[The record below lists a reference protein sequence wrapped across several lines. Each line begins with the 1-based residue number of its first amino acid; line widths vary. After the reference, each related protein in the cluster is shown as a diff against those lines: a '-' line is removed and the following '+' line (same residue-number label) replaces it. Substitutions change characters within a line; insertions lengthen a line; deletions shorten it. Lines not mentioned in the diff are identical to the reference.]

1 VKRIRSIILA
11 IKQLKSAFFLLVGTI
26 IMGSLIFSWYYLPS
40 FDLQYTGAILDNII
54 ATIALLLSMEVYTFP
69 HGGDIVIKLLYI
81 VYPFLGLVLIGIGI
95 IEFGM
100 IVFTYRY
107 RISAWNDW
115 LAKDMEHHTILVGLG
130 NVGSRVLNELKE
142 DGVSTTV
149 ITLEDGKSTEL
160 INELLEHPSIA
171 LIFGDATQRPILE
184 KANVQKA
191 RALIAVTNDD
201 LVNFKIATVAKELNP
216 NLRTVIR
223 AFDVAF
229 SKKVTELFDIDAAL
243 STSAIAAP
251 AFVATS
257 FEDGIIQT
265 LKSKKGKTDIH
276 LMEIEISSTKRIS
289 PLIVESVE
297 RQFDITIL
305 AIDNQPHPESD
316 DKIPLGSKLL
326 ILGEIKALRQLK
338 SQFC

>member
-1 VKRIRSIILA
+1 MKKIRSIVLA
-11 IKQLKSAFFLLVGTI
+11 MKQLKTAFLLLVGTI
-26 IMGSLIFSWYYLPS
+26 VLGSLIFYWYYLPS
-40 FDLQYTGAILDNII
+40 FDPNYTGALLDIIL
-54 ATIALLLSMEVYTFP
+54 ATISLLLSLEVYSFP
-69 HGGDIVIKLLYI
+69 YGGDIMIKLLYVI
-81 VYPFLGLVLIGIGI
+81 YPFLGLLLIGIGI
-95 IEFGM
+95 LEFGM

-107 RISAWNDW
+107 RLGAWNNW
-115 LAKDMEHHTILVGLG
+115 LAQDMERHTILVGLG
-130 NVGSRVLNELKE
+130 NVGSRVLNELKD
-142 DGVSTTV
+142 DGVATTV

-160 INELLEHPSIA
+160 TNELLEHPSIA
-171 LIFGDATQRPILE
+171 LIFGDATQRLILE

-191 RALIAVTNDD
+191 RALITVTNDD
-201 LVNFKIATVAKELNP
+201 LVNFKIATIAKELNP

-265 LKSKKGKTDIH
+265 LKSKKGNKDIH
-276 LMEIEISSTKRIS
+276 LMEIIISSSKRVS
-289 PLIVESVE
+289 PLIVEGIE
-297 RQFDITIL
+297 RQFDITIV
-305 AIDNQPHPESD
+305 AIDNEPHPESD
-316 DKIPLGSKLL
+316 DKILPGSKLL

>member
-1 VKRIRSIILA
+1 MA
-11 IKQLKSAFFLLVGTI
+11 FKQLKSAFLLLLGTI
-26 IMGSLIFSWYYLPS
+26 TLGSLLFHWYYLPS
-40 FDLQYTGAILDNII
+40 FDSQYTGAILDNIL

-69 HGGDIVIKLLYI
+69 HTGDIVIKLLYI

-95 IEFGM
+95 IEFGL

-107 RISAWNDW
+107 RLEAWNDW
-115 LAKDMEHHTILVGLG
+115 LANDMERHTILVGLG
-130 NVGSRVLNELKE
+130 NVGSRIVNELKE
-142 DGVSTTV
+142 DGIATTV
-149 ITLEDGKSTEL
+149 ITLEKDKSEL

-184 KANVQKA
+184 KANVLKA

-201 LVNFKIATVAKELNP
+201 LVNFKIATIAKELNP
-216 NLRTVIR
+216 SLRTVIR

-265 LKSKKGKTDIH
+265 LKSKKGKSDIH
-276 LMEIEISSTKRIS
+276 LMEIEISSTKRVS
-289 PLIVESVE
+289 PLIVEEVE
-297 RQFDITIL
+297 RQFEITIV
-305 AIDNQPHPESD
+305 AIDKQPHPESD
-316 DKIPLGSKLL
+316 DKINPGSKLL

-338 SQFC
+338 SQFS

>member
-1 VKRIRSIILA
+1 VKKIRSIILA
-11 IKQLKSAFFLLVGTI
+11 IKQLKTAILLLLGTI
-26 IMGSLIFSWYYLPS
+26 VLGSLIFYWYYLPS
-40 FDLQYTGAILDNII
+40 FDSQYTGNILDII
-54 ATIALLLSMEVYTFP
+54 LATISLLLSLEVYSFP
-69 HGGDIVIKLLYI
+69 HGGDIVLKLLYVI
-81 VYPFLGLVLIGIGI
+81 YPFLGLLLIGIGI
-95 IEFGM
+95 LEFGM

-107 RISAWNDW
+107 RLGAWNDW
-115 LAKDMEHHTILVGLG
+115 LAKDMERHTVLVGLG

-142 DGVSTTV
+142 DDIETTV
-149 ITLEDGKSTEL
+149 ITLEDGKSAEL
-160 INELLEHPSIA
+160 VNELLEHPSIA
-171 LIFGDATQRPILE
+171 LIFGDASQRPILE

-191 RALIAVTNDD
+191 RALIVVTNDD
-201 LVNFKIATVAKELNP
+201 LVNFKIATIAKELNP

-229 SKKVTELFDIDAAL
+229 SKKVTELFDIDAAI

-265 LKSKKGKTDIH
+265 LKSKKGNRDIH
-276 LMEIEISSTKRIS
+276 LMEVKISSTKRAS
-289 PLIVESVE
+289 PFIVEGLE

-316 DKIPLGSKLL
+316 DKIIPGSKLL
-326 ILGEIKALRQLK
+326 ILGEIKSLRQLK
-338 SQFC
+338 NQFS

>member
-1 VKRIRSIILA
+1 
-11 IKQLKSAFFLLVGTI
+11 
-26 IMGSLIFSWYYLPS
+26 MGSLIFHWYYLPS
-40 FDLQYTGAILDNII
+40 FDLQYTGAILDNIL
-54 ATIALLLSMEVYTFP
+54 ATIALLLSMDVYTFP
-69 HGGDIVIKLLYI
+69 HAGDVVIKLLYV

-107 RISAWNDW
+107 RLEAWNDW
-115 LAKDMEHHTILVGLG
+115 LANDMERHTILVGLG
-130 NVGSRVLNELKE
+130 NVGSRIVNELKE
-142 DGVSTTV
+142 DGIATTV
-149 ITLEDGKSTEL
+149 ITLEKDNSEL

-184 KANVQKA
+184 KVNVQKA

-201 LVNFKIATVAKELNP
+201 LVNFKIATIAKELNP

-265 LKSKKGKTDIH
+265 LKSKKGKSDIH
-276 LMEIEISSTKRIS
+276 LMEIEISSKKRVS
-289 PLIVESVE
+289 PL
-297 RQFDITIL
+297 
-305 AIDNQPHPESD
+305 
-316 DKIPLGSKLL
+316 
-326 ILGEIKALRQLK
+326 
-338 SQFC
+338 